1 MNQKKAGV
9 LLTYTSEIIKI
20 LTSLLYTPIML
31 RLLGQSEYGLYQL
44 VHSVVSY
51 LGLLSLGFG
60 SAYVR
65 YFSIARKSKDDDEV
79 SRLNGMFM
87 TIFMVIGGIAA
98 ICGAVMVGNIHSVFD
113 NGLTEAE
120 YQIARVLL
128 ILMVFN
134 LSVSFPD
141 SVFNCIISAHERFF
155 FQRALTVLQNL
166 LNPFLTLPLLLMG
179 YGSIGMVLV
188 STAITLAKISTDAW
202 YVLRHIKA
210 KFVFRGFDFSL
221 LRNIWGFTFFIFLNQ
236 IIDQINWNVDRFL
249 LGRMIGTSAVA
260 VYSLGSQIN
269 TLYVQMSTAISSV
282 FTPQINRIVADR
294 NDNHELSLLFTR
306 IGRIQFILLSL
317 ILTGFF
323 FLGKPFMIL
332 WGGNVEY
339 GISYYVALL
348 LIIPSTIPLIQNLGI
363 EIQRAK
369 KMHKARSVV
378 YTAIA
383 IGNVFLSIFL
393 IRKFGIIGAPMGTAI
408 AVLIGNGFFMNWY
421 YEKRIGLEIK
431 EFWRNIAQVLP
442 AFIVPIIFGT
452 LLSNLM
458 HIQNLWQLIAAAMA
472 YSAVFMTSMWFLGM
486 NDAEK
491 SVFRRIAYK
500 VKRQEN
506 RQR

>member
-9 LLTYTSEIIKI
+9 LLTYISEIIKI

-65 YFSIARKSKDDDEV
+65 YFSIARKSKDEDEV

-87 TIFMVIGGIAA
+87 TIFLVIGGVAA
-98 ICGAVMVGNIHSVFD
+98 ICGAIMVGNIHSVFG
-113 NGLTEAE
+113 NGLMEAE

-188 STAITLAKISTDAW
+188 STAITLAKITTDAW
-202 YVLRHIKA
+202 YVLRYIKA
-210 KFVFRGFDFSL
+210 KFIFKGFDFPL
-221 LRNIWGFTFFIFLNQ
+221 LKDIWGFTFFIFLNQ

-393 IRKFGIIGAPMGTAI
+393 IREFGIIGAPMGTAI
-408 AVLIGNGFFMNWY
+408 AVLIGNGIFMNWY

-431 EFWRNIAQVLP
+431 DFWRNIAQILP
-442 AFIVPIIFGT
+442 AFIVPIIFGAI
-452 LLSNLM
+452 LSFYM

-472 YSAVFMTSMWFLGM
+472 YSTVFMTSMWFLGM
-486 NDAEK
+486 NEVERNLLMNIWRK
-491 SVFRRIAYK
+491 ILRF
-500 VKRQEN
+500 KR
-506 RQR
+506 